1 MRRFLIDGLAT
12 FFGTGYFPIAPGTL
26 ASLIVALGYR
36 FWFHQIPW
44 PIYLLIGLAAYFVGV
59 AASSAYATRRNIKDP
74 RTVVCDEV
82 VGQWIAL
89 LLVAPSWWMV
99 MASFF
104 LFRVFD
110 VIKPLFI
117 HKAESFRG
125 GWGIMLDDVLAGIY
139 ASIILNVLLLVL

>member
-1 MRRFLIDGLAT
+1 MRRILVDGLAT
-12 FFGTGYFPIAPGTL
+12 FLGTGYFPIAPGTL
-26 ASLIVALGYR
+26 ASLIIALGYR
-36 FWFHQIPW
+36 FWFHRISW
-44 PIYLLIGLAAYFVGV
+44 PIYLLIGVAAYFVGV
-59 AASSAYATRRNIKDP
+59 WASSAYSARRKIKDP
-74 RTVVCDEV
+74 RTVVFDEV

-89 LLVAPSWWMV
+89 LLVAPTWWTV
-99 MASFF
+99 LASFF
-104 LFRVFD
+104 FFRVFD